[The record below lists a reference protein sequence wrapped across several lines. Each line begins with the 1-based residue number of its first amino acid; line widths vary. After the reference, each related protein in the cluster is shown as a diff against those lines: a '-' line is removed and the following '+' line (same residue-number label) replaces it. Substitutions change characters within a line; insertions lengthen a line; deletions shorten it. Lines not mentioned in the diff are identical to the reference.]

1 MPVTRFPH
9 PTRLTVRRSALLGA
23 LAAAVC
29 TAVVPAGSASA
40 ASVPAPVSF
49 DNLQE
54 VVISLTYNDVPPAGP
69 SVGDTGTYV
78 DDLYTADGTEIG
90 VVTGTADI
98 LYQDPA
104 SGDLYSLYNQSIT
117 LPGGTIHA
125 EGLVN
130 VDDEIAGDW
139 VTVPAWGTGGKYR
152 GLIGTRSWQ
161 AVSHTLANASIDLY

>member
-9 PTRLTVRRSALLGA
+9 PTRLSVRRGALLGA

-40 ASVPAPVSF
+40 AALPAPVSL
-49 DNLQE
+49 DGLKE

-78 DDLYTADGTEIG
+78 DDLYAADGTEIG
-90 VVTGTADI
+90 QVTGTAHI

-104 SGDLYSLYNQSIT
+104 SGDLYSLYDQTIT
-117 LPGGTIHA
+117 LPGGTVHA

-130 VDDEIAGDW
+130 VEDEIAGDW
-139 VTVPAWGTGGKYR
+139 VSVPAWGTSGKYL
-152 GLIGTRSWQ
+152 GLVGTRSWQ
-161 AVSHTLANASIDLY
+161 AESHTLANASIDLY